1 MLSWLDDNAVFAKIG
16 IAFGYNLLQVGIPCG
31 FLLADLTVVVAEF
44 GFERIFPSET
54 DFN

>member
-1 MLSWLDDNAVFAKIG
+1 MCLVGWMIMLCLLRLLWFFDH
-16 IAFGYNLLQVGIPCG
+16 LLQIGIPCG
-31 FLLADLTVVVAEF
+31 FLLADLTVVVVEF